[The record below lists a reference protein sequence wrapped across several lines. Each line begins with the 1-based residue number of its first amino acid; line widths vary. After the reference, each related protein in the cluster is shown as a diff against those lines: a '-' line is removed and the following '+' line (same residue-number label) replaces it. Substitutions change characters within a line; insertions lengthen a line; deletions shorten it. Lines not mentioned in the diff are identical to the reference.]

1 MPEELSGG
9 RFAGPVRHGREVVR
23 RPQQDNS
30 TVHLLLEH
38 FENAGCELTPRF
50 LGTGEDGAER
60 LSYIE
65 GVTGYPPLS
74 ESLRSDE
81 ALVSVARAIRT
92 VHDATAG
99 FVPPA
104 DAHWHGYDLVQPTMI
119 DCIGHGDLAPWN
131 IVFSGAEVR
140 GIIDWDAARPSSR
153 VWDLGYAAH
162 QFVPFH
168 PAPAMAASGW
178 QTEPDRAARLRLFV
192 EAYGLGIDPADV
204 VDAAIL
210 RLLSIGGFLDQR
222 ARAGDPAYEVQNRE
236 RHANGYRRAA
246 ANLIMLRDGLLG

>member
-9 RFAGPVRHGREVVR
+9 RFAAPTRRGRQVIR
-23 RPQQDNS
+23 RPQQDNR
-30 TVHLLLEH
+30 TVRLLLEH
-38 FENAGCELTPRF
+38 FASVGCELTPRF
-50 LGTGEDGAER
+50 LGVEPDGAER
-60 LSYIE
+60 LSFID

-74 ESLRSDE
+74 AELRSDE

-92 VHDATAG
+92 VHDASVG

-104 DAHWHGYDLVQPTMI
+104 DARWHGYDLVQPTVI

-131 IVFSGAEVR
+131 IVFEGTEVR

-168 PAPAMAASGW
+168 PAASMPASGW
-178 QTEPDRAARLRLFV
+178 QTEPDRADRLRIFV
-192 EAYGLGIDPADV
+192 EAYGLGVEAADL
-204 VDAAIL
+204 VDAAAL
-210 RLLSIGGFLDQR
+210 RLLSIGGFLDRR
-222 ARAGDPAYEVQNRE
+222 ARAGDPAYEVQTRE

-246 ANLIMLRDGLLG
+246 ANLIMMRDSLLG